1 MLKGLSMIFLVAFGL
16 RDRGKRS
23 RTGAPLMPPHSNTRR
38 CGERAA
44 RRVLRRARRD
54 ADGPRKNVDRRDRGK
69 RSRTGAP
76 LMPPHSNPRR
86 CGERAARRVLR
97 RARRDADGP

>member
-38 CGERAA
+38 CGERTAH
-44 RRVLRRARRD
+44 RVLRRT
-54 ADGPRKNVDRRDRGK
+54 RGGA
-69 RSRTGAP
+69 RSR
-76 LMPPHSNPRR
+76 
-86 CGERAARRVLR
+86 
-97 RARRDADGP
+97 